1 MNIWSTRH
9 KIVVT
14 CLKRLSPFVE
24 EELKALGFPIARVFG
39 NGVETAGTLTDCLRL
54 NLELRCA
61 SQVLYSIR
69 SFKAEHPGQVY
80 DQVKGLPWEELLAP
94 STYLTVTGSVTHP
107 TVNNSMFINM
117 KVKDAVVDRLRAKT
131 GQRPDSGPELKGA
144 VVNLY
149 WKEDEAEVFI
159 DTSGE
164 TLAKHGYRLHPGR
177 APMMEAL
184 ASATLMA
191 AQWKG
196 DTPFVNPMCGSGTLA
211 IEAAL
216 IASRRAPGL
225 YRDRY
230 AFMHIKDYREAD
242 YREARERITAQVLT
256 SFDHRII
263 ASDISEGSVK
273 QARFNAK
280 QAGVEKFIEFHVCDF
295 ADTPLPQPPGV
306 IFFNPEYGERMGELQ
321 ELEKT
326 YERLGDYM
334 KQKCAGYTGYVFT
347 GNLELAKKIG
357 LKPKRRFEF
366 FSAKIDCRLLMYEL
380 YAGTRRT
387 EPGGLPLV

>member
-1 MNIWSTRH
+1 MNLWTTPH

-14 CLKRLSPFVE
+14 CLKRLSPFLE
-24 EELKALGFPIARVFG
+24 EELRALAFPVTRTFS
-39 NGVETAGTLTDCLRL
+39 NGVETTGTLTDCIRL

-61 SQVLYSIR
+61 SQVLYSLKA
-69 SFKAEHPGQVY
+69 FKAEHPGQVY
-80 DQVKGLPWEELLAP
+80 HQLKDISWESIIEP

-131 GQRPDSGPELKGA
+131 GQRPDSGPDLKGA

-149 WKEDEAEVFI
+149 WKEDEAEVFL

-196 DTPFVNPMCGSGTLA
+196 DMPFVNPMCGSGTLA

-216 IASRRAPGL
+216 MATGRAPGL
-225 YRDRY
+225 YRDQY
-230 AFMHIKDYREAD
+230 AFRHIKGYREEN
-242 YREARERITAQVLT
+242 YRAVREKLSQRLLPKLP
-256 SFDHRII
+256 HRII

-273 QARFNAK
+273 QARFNAR
-280 QAGVEKFIEFHVCDF
+280 QAGVEDFIEFEVCDF
-295 ADTPLPQPPGV
+295 AETSLPHPPAI
-306 IFFNPEYGERMGELQ
+306 IFFNPEYGERLGELQ

-326 YERLGDYM
+326 YERVGDFM

-347 GNLELAKKIG
+347 GNLDLAKKVG
-357 LKPKRRFEF
+357 LKPQRRIEF
-366 FSAKIDCRLLMYEL
+366 FSAKLDCRLLKYEL
-380 YAGTRRT
+380 YSGSKRVNDQA
-387 EPGGLPLV
+387 VVS